1 MRSGTLVRNAPDGPV
16 AIFGDKQRAIL
27 CDGKSRGAAPHL
39 FIRDDETSH
48 EIFILPR
55 RFAALIE
62 EQADY
67 FVAGADGAVP
77 GTVERDKGTALVF
90 GREII
95 ALVKQD
101 LECSRVSLEEHI
113 GDGDPVFQIAVLA
126 FVARIFMAADVKP
139 RPAIEGAFL
148 NMRRVIEGS
157 VVSKAVSLV
166 DDGPEFAC
174 GGLKGNAGGISN
186 ARREDFFVRAVGIE
200 GENVGAAL
208 LGVPRGAKRTS
219 FVPTI
224 EPAWDARYGKHIE
237 GDVGAGG
244 DGEKQTFA
252 VGSEKDVARPVMSR
266 GNAFDYA
273 LGFRGGLEVAV
284 FVGEPN
290 NTVAV
295 PDVEANSGFAV
306 SCSRG

>member
-1 MRSGTLVRNAPDGPV
+1 MLRCRDAQLMGSRTLVRNAPDGPV

-77 GTVERDKGTALVF
+77 GTVECDEGAAVVF
-90 GREII
+90 GREIV

-101 LECSRVSLEEHI
+101 LEWSRVSLEEHI
-113 GDGDPVFQIAVLA
+113 GDGDAVFQISVLS
-126 FVARIFMAADVKP
+126 FVSRIFMAADIKP

-148 NMRRVIEGS
+148 DVRRVIEGS
-157 VVSKAVSLV
+157 VTSEAVSLV
-166 DDGPEFAC
+166 DDGPELAC
-174 GGLKGNAGGISN
+174 GRLKGYAGGISN
-186 ARREDFFVRAVGIE
+186 ARRQDFFVRAVGIE

-208 LGVPRGAKRTS
+208 LGIPCGVKRTS
-219 FVPTI
+219 LVP
-224 EPAWDARYGKHIE
+224 
-237 GDVGAGG
+237 
-244 DGEKQTFA
+244 
-252 VGSEKDVARPVMSR
+252 
-266 GNAFDYA
+266 
-273 LGFRGGLEVAV
+273 
-284 FVGEPN
+284 
-290 NTVAV
+290 
-295 PDVEANSGFAV
+295 
-306 SCSRG
+306 